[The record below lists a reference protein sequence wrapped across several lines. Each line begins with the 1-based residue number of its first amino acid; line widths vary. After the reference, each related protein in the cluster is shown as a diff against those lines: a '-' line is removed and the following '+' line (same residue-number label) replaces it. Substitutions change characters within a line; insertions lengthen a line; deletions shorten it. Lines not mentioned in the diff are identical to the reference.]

1 MLAREPLLVDWCLKW
16 KEICSA
22 CPSEEKNCIDLHAVC
37 VFTFTCFIYYDFNK
51 IAITLSIYFEIYIDT
66 CTKIVSWIV

>member
-1 MLAREPLLVDWCLKW
+1 MLVPAKKKIVY
-16 KEICSA
+16 
-22 CPSEEKNCIDLHAVC
+22 DLHAVC

-51 IAITLSIYFEIYIDT
+51 IAIPLSIYFEIYIDT